1 MADQSRPWKKR
12 ILRGLG
18 YLLVAVAAYLIA
30 LWQLLPYAEV
40 GRRVEADL
48 RSRGVGLEIQ
58 GLGPGSFLGCSA
70 DSVDLFSPDL
80 PDLRWQLTDVDLH
93 LLPQHLLTGE
103 RAAELQADTLGG
115 VLETTALWRNPPFL
129 DANWHDLQLSKVP
142 LPAAIQELPLAGQTS
157 GSLRTTV
164 DPTNLTRADGTLE
177 AQLQGVRIGAGKVQG
192 IPVPELQLGD
202 GTLSIR
208 IAEGKVEVSA
218 AEFKNGDLEISFTGS
233 VLLREDLPRSLVNGI
248 LTLRPSEQAAKDL
261 ALAFALFP
269 GAKGSDGR
277 YTARVRGSL
286 GAPRLLKR

>member
-1 MADQSRPWKKR
+1 MADHSPWKKR
-12 ILRGLG
+12 ILHGSG
-18 YLLVAVAAYLIA
+18 YLLVALTAYLIA

-48 RSRGVGLEIQ
+48 RAQGIGVEIQ

-70 DSVDLFSPDL
+70 STVNLFNPEL
-80 PDLRWQLTDVDLH
+80 PDLRWQLTNVDLR
-93 LLPQHLLTGE
+93 LLPQRLLTGE
-103 RAAELQADTLGG
+103 RAAGLRAVTLGG
-115 VLETTALWRNPPFL
+115 VLETTALWQNPPLL
-129 DANWHDLQLSKVP
+129 DARWRDLQLSRLT
-142 LPAAIQELPLAGQTS
+142 LPTPIQELPVVGQTS
-157 GSLRTTV
+157 GSLRTTI
-164 DPTNLTRADGTLE
+164 DPSNPSRADGTLE

-192 IPVPELQLGD
+192 IPVPEVQLGD
-202 GTLSIR
+202 GTLSVR
-208 IAEGKVEVSA
+208 VADGKVEVAA

-286 GAPRLLKR
+286 GAPKLLKR